1 MVDFSAPNLCGAS
14 PDFNKLMSQFDSIK
28 SELTAGLDVDASTL
42 ASTLNTSL
50 TQLETDLRAM
60 VPSLPTLP
68 AVNFQAEVAS
78 LATLPTGSQAA
89 IDKLAQLTTQ
99 FGSSLPDISSA
110 IDSAISAV
118 TAGGDVCGALPNLE
132 LPSGAEEAVEK
143 AKNSIQ
149 ATAPALEEAAQTFS
163 EDTTIK
169 EQEGTYGDRIA
180 RDELEL
186 LRIGVAPEQ
195 AKSIA
200 LLRERSRQLSIE
212 NARRAAEGRDEIARQ
227 RAELRALGINA

>member
-78 LATLPTGSQAA
+78 LATLPTGSVAY
-89 IDKLAQLTTQ
+89 INKLGSLTTQ
-99 FGSSLPDISSA
+99 FGSSLPDINGAINSA
-110 IDSAISAV
+110 IAAV

-132 LPSGAEEAVEK
+132 LPSGATEAVEK
-143 AKNSIQ
+143 AKNSLQ
-149 ATAPALEEAAQTFS
+149 ATAAALEEQAQSFSDDTS
-163 EDTTIK
+163 EDDDTAI
-169 EQEGTYGDRIA
+169 YGDASARKTLEDTKKAAEEAIA
-180 RDELEL
+180 TQKKNFLAKRDA
-186 LRIGVAPEQ
+186 LR
-195 AKSIA
+195 KK
-200 LLRERSRQLSIE
+200 REERRAAYR
-212 NARRAAEGRDEIARQ
+212 ARRAASPGGTTFDV
-227 RAELRALGINA
+227 

>member
-99 FGSSLPDISSA
+99 FGSALPDISSA

-118 TAGGDVCGALPNLE
+118 TTGGDVCGALPNLE

-143 AKNSIQ
+143 AKNSLQ
-149 ATAPALEEAAQTFS
+149 ATAAALEEQAQSFSDDTS
-163 EDTTIK
+163 EDDDTAI
-169 EQEGTYGDRIA
+169 YGDASARKTLEDTKKAAEEAIA
-180 RDELEL
+180 TQKKNFLAKRDA
-186 LRIGVAPEQ
+186 LR
-195 AKSIA
+195 KK
-200 LLRERSRQLSIE
+200 REERRAAYR
-212 NARRAAEGRDEIARQ
+212 ARRAASPGGTTFDV
-227 RAELRALGINA
+227 